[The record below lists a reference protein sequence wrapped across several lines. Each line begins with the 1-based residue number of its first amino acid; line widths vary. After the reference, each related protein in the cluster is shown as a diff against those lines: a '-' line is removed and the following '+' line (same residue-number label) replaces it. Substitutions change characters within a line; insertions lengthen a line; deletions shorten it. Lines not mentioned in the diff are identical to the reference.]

1 MRSALFAVLVAGIL
15 ALSPQ
20 VSSGQARFG
29 MSGGLAVPLSDLDDV
44 AKPGYNVAASLHFG
58 GTHVPIGGRVE
69 GSLNGFSLDDGDDD
83 VRILNLTVN
92 AVANFGQRPT
102 SPYIIGG
109 LGIYN
114 SKVGPFDSKNAIG
127 VNLGGGLRFP
137 VGDLVTFVE
146 ARYHLMLGNRSDFA
160 NLQYIPITFG
170 FVY

>member
-1 MRSALFAVLVAGIL
+1 MRSALFAVLVTGIL

-29 MSGGLAVPLSDLDDV
+29 ISGGLAVPVSDLDDI
-44 AKPGYNVAASLHFG
+44 ADLGYDVAAALHFG
-58 GTHVPIGGRVE
+58 GTHVPIGARVE

-83 VRILNLTVN
+83 VRILNITVN

-102 SPYIIGG
+102 SPYLIGG

-114 SKVGPFDSKNAIG
+114 SKVASFDSKTALGI
-127 VNLGGGLRFP
+127 NLGGGLRFP
-137 VGDLVTFVE
+137 VGVLITFVE
-146 ARYHLMLGNRSDFA
+146 ARYHLMLGKRGDFA